1 MRFSLKL
8 SLLFGTMAVAV
19 ALLLIF
25 GRTTLAGKTITQGD
39 VAIIERDELWE
50 ERLYLI
56 GGLLG
61 GLGIVVVF
69 VGVAGTRSTRSRD
82 APR

>member
-1 MRFSLKL
+1 MSALLKL
-8 SLLFGTMAVAV
+8 SLLFGAITVLV

-39 VAIIERDELWE
+39 IAVTERDEIWE

-61 GLGIVVVF
+61 GLGIIVMF
-69 VGVAGTRSTRSRD
+69 AGVAGIRTRRSRD
-82 APR
+82 AAR